1 MQRTDLFKAL
11 RHEIILEDGYNGR
24 DEYTDIPELADSIVE
39 NGIIQAVR
47 AYQKKGDI
55 NRLTLISGHRRMAAV
70 DLAIADGRLDPNE
83 FKIPVIKVLNM
94 SDIDKTLD
102 LITSNSGVPLT
113 ALEES
118 KVYKRAEAYGCTP
131 EEIAKKVGKSITTI
145 KNLLL
150 LNSASASTK
159 KMIVDGMVSTT
170 TVIGLLKKKEPK
182 DVDAELKTAIAEKR
196 AAITAASN
204 LQPILAPVNVR
215 NERDMEDG
223 EIPKQQDNVK
233 TTGVS
238 GMELPEDSSA
248 PIKITKKNLDK
259 TEKILTYSK
268 AFILDLLLT
277 KGVSDDEKAY
287 VVILENLK

>member
-113 ALEES
+113 ALEKS
-118 KVYKRAEAYGCTP
+118 NVYKRAEAYGCTP